1 MLAYDPQRTLTGL
14 FQITRADWYAAFS
27 QASMEATMRRR
38 DFIKGL
44 CGAAVGWPPAAR
56 AQQTGRARRIG
67 VLIPFENE
75 DDPQVKDLWPAFK
88 QRLAELGWVEGR
100 NIQFDV
106 HFTTQNIDRI
116 RAGAAEIAASGPDLI
131 YVWSNPGLAAMKQ
144 ATQTIPVVFALVSD
158 PVGSGL
164 VANLAQ
170 PGGNITGF
178 QNFETAIGGK
188 WLELL
193 KEVAPGVRRV
203 GVVYNQ
209 NIAANVEFLRTAQ
222 TVSSLM
228 GVTVMPAELHDVAD
242 IEHVITEFAQEP
254 DSGLIVTPNPLNAR
268 NTEVIIGLA
277 ARLRLPAI
285 YPFRLDPQKGGLMS
299 YGFDTIE
306 QQRGAATYVDRILK
320 GEKPAELP
328 VQAPT
333 KYQLVINIE
342 TAKALGL
349 NVSPQLQQRA
359 DEVIE

>member
-1 MLAYDPQRTLTGL
+1 
-14 FQITRADWYAAFS
+14 
-27 QASMEATMRRR
+27 MRRR
-38 DFIKGL
+38 DFIRGF
-44 CGAAVGWPPAAR
+44 CGSAVGWPLAAR
-56 AQQTGRARRIG
+56 AQQSGRARRIG

-88 QRLAELGWVEGR
+88 QRLAELGWVVGR

-116 RAGAAEIAASGPDLI
+116 RAGAADIAASGPELI

-144 ATQTIPVVFALVSD
+144 ATQTIPVVFVLVSD

-164 VANLAQ
+164 VPNLAR

-193 KEVAPGVRRV
+193 KEAAPGVRRV
-203 GVVYNQ
+203 GVLYNQ
-209 NIAANVEFLRTAQ
+209 SIVANVEFLRTAQ
-222 TVSSLM
+222 HESSSV
-228 GVTVMPAELHDVAD
+228 GVTVMPAELHDTAD
-242 IEHVITEFAQEP
+242 IEHVVTEFAREP

-277 ARLRLPAI
+277 AQLRLPAI

-306 QQRGAATYVDRILK
+306 QQRRAADYVDRVLK
-320 GEKPAELP
+320 GEKPADLP

-333 KYQLVINIE
+333 KYQLVINLK

-349 NVSPQLQQRA
+349 DVPLLLQQRA
-359 DEVIE
+359 DEIIE

>member
-1 MLAYDPQRTLTGL
+1 
-14 FQITRADWYAAFS
+14 
-27 QASMEATMRRR
+27 MRRR
-38 DFIKGL
+38 DFIRGF
-44 CGAAVGWPPAAR
+44 CGSAVGWPLAAR

-88 QRLAELGWVEGR
+88 QRLAELGWVVGR

-116 RAGAAEIAASGPDLI
+116 RAGAADIAASGPELI

-144 ATQTIPVVFALVSD
+144 ATQTIPVVFVLVSD

-164 VANLAQ
+164 VPNLAR

-193 KEVAPGVRRV
+193 KEAAPGVRRV
-203 GVVYNQ
+203 GVLYNQ
-209 NIAANVEFLRTAQ
+209 SIVANVEFLRTAQ
-222 TVSSLM
+222 HESSSV
-228 GVTVMPAELHDVAD
+228 GVTVMPAELHDTAD
-242 IEHVITEFAQEP
+242 IEHVVTEFAREP

-277 ARLRLPAI
+277 AQLRLPAI

-306 QQRGAATYVDRILK
+306 QQRRAADYVDRVLK
-320 GEKPAELP
+320 GEKPADLP

-333 KYQLVINIE
+333 KYQLVINLK

-349 NVSPQLQQRA
+349 DMPLLLQQRA
-359 DEVIE
+359 DEIIE

>member
-1 MLAYDPQRTLTGL
+1 
-14 FQITRADWYAAFS
+14 
-27 QASMEATMRRR
+27 MRRR
-38 DFIKGL
+38 DFIRGF
-44 CGAAVGWPPAAR
+44 CGSAVGWPLAAR

-88 QRLAELGWVEGR
+88 QRLAELGWVVGR

-116 RAGAAEIAASGPDLI
+116 RAGAADLAASGPELI

-144 ATQTIPVVFALVSD
+144 ATQTIPVVFVLVSD

-164 VANLAQ
+164 VANLAR

-193 KEVAPGVRRV
+193 KEAAPGVRRV
-203 GVVYNQ
+203 GALYNQ
-209 NIAANVEFLRTAQ
+209 SIVANVEFLRTAQ
-222 TVSSLM
+222 HESSSV
-228 GVTVMPAELHDVAD
+228 GVTVMPAELHDTAG
-242 IEHVITEFAQEP
+242 IEHVVTEFAREP

-277 ARLRLPAI
+277 AQLRLPAI

-306 QQRGAATYVDRILK
+306 QQRGAADYVDRVLK
-320 GEKPAELP
+320 GEKPADLP

-333 KYQLVINIE
+333 KYQLVINLK

-349 NVSPQLQQRA
+349 DMPLLLQQRA
-359 DEVIE
+359 DEIIE

>member
-1 MLAYDPQRTLTGL
+1 
-14 FQITRADWYAAFS
+14 
-27 QASMEATMRRR
+27 MRRR
-38 DFIKGL
+38 DFIRGF
-44 CGAAVGWPPAAR
+44 CGSAVGWPLAAR

-88 QRLAELGWVEGR
+88 QRLAELGWVVGR

-116 RAGAAEIAASGPDLI
+116 RAGAADIAASGPELI

-144 ATQTIPVVFALVSD
+144 ATQTIPVVFVLVSD

-164 VANLAQ
+164 VANLAR

-193 KEVAPGVRRV
+193 KEAAPGVRRV
-203 GVVYNQ
+203 GVLYNQ
-209 NIAANVEFLRTAQ
+209 SIVANVEFLRTAQ
-222 TVSSLM
+222 HESSSV
-228 GVTVMPAELHDVAD
+228 GVTVMPAELHDTAD
-242 IEHVITEFAQEP
+242 IEHVVTEFAREP

-277 ARLRLPAI
+277 AQLRLPAI

-306 QQRGAATYVDRILK
+306 QQRGAADYVDRVLK
-320 GEKPAELP
+320 GEKPADLP

-333 KYQLVINIE
+333 KYQLVINLK

-349 NVSPQLQQRA
+349 DMPLLLQQRA
-359 DEVIE
+359 DEIIE

>member
-1 MLAYDPQRTLTGL
+1 MK
-14 FQITRADWYAAFS
+14 
-27 QASMEATMRRR
+27 RR
-38 DFIKGL
+38 DFIAVL
-44 CGAAVGWPPAAR
+44 SAAAAAWPLASR
-56 AQQTGRARRIG
+56 AQQTDRMRRIG

-75 DDPQVKDLWPAFK
+75 NDPQMRDLWPAFK

-116 RAGAAEIAASGPDLI
+116 RAGAAEIAASGPELI
-131 YVWSNPGLAAMKQ
+131 YVWSNPGLAAVKQ
-144 ATQTIPVVFALVSD
+144 VTQTIPVVFVLVSD

-164 VANLAQ
+164 VVNLAH

-178 QNFETAIGGK
+178 QNFETDIGGK

-193 KEVAPGVRRV
+193 KEAAPGVRRV
-203 GVVYNQ
+203 GVLYNQ
-209 NIAANVEFLRTAQ
+209 NIPANVEFLRTAQ
-222 TVSSLM
+222 TQSSFV
-228 GVTVMPAELHDVAD
+228 GVTVTPAELHDVAD
-242 IEHVITEFAQEP
+242 IERVVTEFAQGS
-254 DSGLIVTPNPLNAR
+254 DSGLIVTPNPLNSS
-268 NTEVIIGLA
+268 NSEVIAGLA

-320 GEKPAELP
+320 GEKPADLP
-328 VQAPT
+328 VQAPS
-333 KYQLVINIE
+333 KYQLVINLK

>member
-1 MLAYDPQRTLTGL
+1 
-14 FQITRADWYAAFS
+14 
-27 QASMEATMRRR
+27 MRRR
-38 DFIKGL
+38 DFIRGF
-44 CGAAVGWPPAAR
+44 CGSAVGWPLAAR

-88 QRLAELGWVEGR
+88 QRLAELGWVVGR

-116 RAGAAEIAASGPDLI
+116 RAGAADLAASGPELI

-144 ATQTIPVVFALVSD
+144 ATQTIPVVFVLVSD
-158 PVGSGL
+158 PVASGL
-164 VANLAQ
+164 VANLAR

-193 KEVAPGVRRV
+193 KEAAPGVRRV
-203 GVVYNQ
+203 GVLYNQ
-209 NIAANVEFLRTAQ
+209 SIVANVEFLRTAQ
-222 TVSSLM
+222 HESSSV
-228 GVTVMPAELHDVAD
+228 GVTVMPAELHDTAD
-242 IEHVITEFAQEP
+242 IEHVVTEFAREP

-277 ARLRLPAI
+277 AQLRLPAI

-306 QQRGAATYVDRILK
+306 QQRGAADYVDRVLK
-320 GEKPAELP
+320 GEKPADLP

-333 KYQLVINIE
+333 KYQLVINLK

-349 NVSPQLQQRA
+349 DMPLLLQQRA
-359 DEVIE
+359 DEIIE

>member
-1 MLAYDPQRTLTGL
+1 MAPKPATVAPPNRPA
-14 FQITRADWYAAFS
+14 RPPRPKAA
-27 QASMEATMRRR
+27 MRRR
-38 DFIKGL
+38 DFIRGF
-44 CGAAVGWPPAAR
+44 CGSAVGWPLAAR

-88 QRLAELGWVEGR
+88 QRLAELGWVVGR

-116 RAGAAEIAASGPDLI
+116 RAGAADIAASGPELI

-144 ATQTIPVVFALVSD
+144 ATQTIPVVFVLVSD

-164 VANLAQ
+164 VANLAR

-193 KEVAPGVRRV
+193 KEAAPGVRRV
-203 GVVYNQ
+203 GALYNQ
-209 NIAANVEFLRTAQ
+209 SIVANVEFLRTAQ
-222 TVSSLM
+222 HESSSV
-228 GVTVMPAELHDVAD
+228 GVTVMPAELHDTAG
-242 IEHVITEFAQEP
+242 IEHVVTEFAREP

-277 ARLRLPAI
+277 AQLRLPAI
-285 YPFRLDPQKGGLMS
+285 YPFRLDPQKDGLMS

-306 QQRGAATYVDRILK
+306 QQRGAADYVDRVLK
-320 GEKPAELP
+320 GEKPADLP

-333 KYQLVINIE
+333 KYQLVINLK

-349 NVSPQLQQRA
+349 DMPLLLQQRA
-359 DEVIE
+359 DEIIE

>member
-1 MLAYDPQRTLTGL
+1 
-14 FQITRADWYAAFS
+14 
-27 QASMEATMRRR
+27 MRRR
-38 DFIKGL
+38 DFIRGF
-44 CGAAVGWPPAAR
+44 CGSAVGWPLAAR
-56 AQQTGRARRIG
+56 AQQSGRARRIG

-88 QRLAELGWVEGR
+88 QRLAELGWVVGR

-116 RAGAAEIAASGPDLI
+116 RAGAADLAASGPELI

-144 ATQTIPVVFALVSD
+144 ATQTIPVVFVLVSD

-164 VANLAQ
+164 VANLAR

-193 KEVAPGVRRV
+193 KKAAPGVRRV
-203 GVVYNQ
+203 GVLYNQ
-209 NIAANVEFLRTAQ
+209 SIVANVEFLRTAQ
-222 TVSSLM
+222 HESSSV
-228 GVTVMPAELHDVAD
+228 GVTVMPAELHDTAD
-242 IEHVITEFAQEP
+242 IEHVVTEFAREP

-277 ARLRLPAI
+277 AQLRLPAI

-306 QQRGAATYVDRILK
+306 QQRGAADYVDRVLK
-320 GEKPAELP
+320 GEKPADLP

-333 KYQLVINIE
+333 KYQLVINLK

-349 NVSPQLQQRA
+349 DMPLLLQQRA
-359 DEVIE
+359 DEIIE

>member
-1 MLAYDPQRTLTGL
+1 
-14 FQITRADWYAAFS
+14 
-27 QASMEATMRRR
+27 MRRR
-38 DFIKGL
+38 DFIRGF
-44 CGAAVGWPPAAR
+44 CGSAVGWPLAAR
-56 AQQTGRARRIG
+56 AQQSGRARRIG

-88 QRLAELGWVEGR
+88 QRLAELGWVVGR

-116 RAGAAEIAASGPDLI
+116 RAGAADLAASGPELI

-144 ATQTIPVVFALVSD
+144 ATQTIPVVFVLVSD

-164 VANLAQ
+164 VANLAR

-193 KEVAPGVRRV
+193 KEAAPGVRRV
-203 GVVYNQ
+203 GALYNQ
-209 NIAANVEFLRTAQ
+209 SIVANVEFLRTAQ
-222 TVSSLM
+222 HESSSV
-228 GVTVMPAELHDVAD
+228 GVTVMPAELHDTAG
-242 IEHVITEFAQEP
+242 IEHVVTEFAREP

-277 ARLRLPAI
+277 AQLRLPAI

-306 QQRGAATYVDRILK
+306 QQRGAADYVDRVLK
-320 GEKPAELP
+320 GEKPADLP

-333 KYQLVINIE
+333 KYQLVINLK

-349 NVSPQLQQRA
+349 DVPLLLQQRA
-359 DEVIE
+359 DEIIE

>member
-1 MLAYDPQRTLTGL
+1 
-14 FQITRADWYAAFS
+14 
-27 QASMEATMRRR
+27 MRRR
-38 DFIKGL
+38 DFIRGF
-44 CGAAVGWPPAAR
+44 CGSAVGWPLAAR

-88 QRLAELGWVEGR
+88 QRLAELGWVVGR

-116 RAGAAEIAASGPDLI
+116 RAGAADIAASGPELI

-144 ATQTIPVVFALVSD
+144 ATQTIPVVFVLVSD

-164 VANLAQ
+164 VANLAR

-193 KEVAPGVRRV
+193 KEAAPGVRRV
-203 GVVYNQ
+203 GVLYNQ
-209 NIAANVEFLRTAQ
+209 SIVANVEFLRTAQ
-222 TVSSLM
+222 HESSSV
-228 GVTVMPAELHDVAD
+228 GVTVMPAELHDTAD
-242 IEHVITEFAQEP
+242 IEHVVTEFAREP

-277 ARLRLPAI
+277 AQLRLPAI

-306 QQRGAATYVDRILK
+306 QQRRAADYVDRVLK
-320 GEKPAELP
+320 GEKPADLP

-333 KYQLVINIE
+333 KYQLVINLK

-349 NVSPQLQQRA
+349 DVPLLLQQRA
-359 DEVIE
+359 DEIIE

>member
-1 MLAYDPQRTLTGL
+1 
-14 FQITRADWYAAFS
+14 
-27 QASMEATMRRR
+27 MRRR
-38 DFIKGL
+38 DFIRGF
-44 CGAAVGWPPAAR
+44 CGSAVGWPLAAR
-56 AQQTGRARRIG
+56 AQQSGRARRIG

-88 QRLAELGWVEGR
+88 QRLAELGWVVGR

-116 RAGAAEIAASGPDLI
+116 RAGAADIAASGPELI

-144 ATQTIPVVFALVSD
+144 ATQTIPVVFVLVSD

-164 VANLAQ
+164 VANLAR

-193 KEVAPGVRRV
+193 KEAAPGVRRV
-203 GVVYNQ
+203 GALYNQ
-209 NIAANVEFLRTAQ
+209 SIVANVEFLRTAQ
-222 TVSSLM
+222 HESSSV
-228 GVTVMPAELHDVAD
+228 GVTVMPAELHDTAG
-242 IEHVITEFAQEP
+242 IEHVVTEFAREP

-277 ARLRLPAI
+277 AQLRLPAI

-306 QQRGAATYVDRILK
+306 QQRGAADYVDRVLK
-320 GEKPAELP
+320 GEKPADLP

-333 KYQLVINIE
+333 KYQLVINLK

-349 NVSPQLQQRA
+349 DMPLLLQQRA
-359 DEVIE
+359 DEIIE

>member
-1 MLAYDPQRTLTGL
+1 
-14 FQITRADWYAAFS
+14 
-27 QASMEATMRRR
+27 MRRR
-38 DFIKGL
+38 DFIRGF
-44 CGAAVGWPPAAR
+44 CGSAVGWPLAAR

-88 QRLAELGWVEGR
+88 QRLAELGWVVGR

-116 RAGAAEIAASGPDLI
+116 RAGAADIAASGPELI

-144 ATQTIPVVFALVSD
+144 ATQTIPVVFVLVSD

-164 VANLAQ
+164 VPNLAR

-193 KEVAPGVRRV
+193 KEAAPGVRRV
-203 GVVYNQ
+203 GVLYNQ
-209 NIAANVEFLRTAQ
+209 SIVANVEFLRTAQ
-222 TVSSLM
+222 HESSSV
-228 GVTVMPAELHDVAD
+228 GVTVMPAELHDTAD
-242 IEHVITEFAQEP
+242 IEHVVTEFAREP

-277 ARLRLPAI
+277 AQLRLPAI

-306 QQRGAATYVDRILK
+306 QQRRAADYVDRVLK
-320 GEKPAELP
+320 GEKPADLP

-333 KYQLVINIE
+333 KYQLVINLK

-349 NVSPQLQQRA
+349 DVPLLLQQRA
-359 DEVIE
+359 DEIIE